1 MGHGDLSLFLCLAV
15 IGPRC
20 FRFLSLFSFSHAN
33 FMERYIV
40 RVFSGLQQTE
50 VRIASDDVASSVAAE
65 RRHAIASDFSPMKKR
80 IGFDGSRGAAA

>member
-1 MGHGDLSLFLCLAV
+1 MLPIDVTRPLLDLAV
-15 IGPRC
+15 
-20 FRFLSLFSFSHAN
+20 SFSHAN

-50 VRIASDDVASSVAAE
+50 VRIASDGVASSVAAE

-80 IGFDGSRGAAA
+80 NGFDGSRGAAA